1 MERYRAPNTNNV
13 MTGNGGSVLPREEVL
28 NRIREAEKLRRDLEE
43 EALKSKERILQKARA
58 DAQKALDEAAA
69 FGDRAAAERMAA
81 ETRRVQEE
89 KLKLTAGSERD
100 IARRREQSRARLA
113 QAAGYIVAEFA
124 RQLDA

>member
-1 MERYRAPNTNNV
+1 M
-13 MTGNGGSVLPREEVL
+13 PREEVL